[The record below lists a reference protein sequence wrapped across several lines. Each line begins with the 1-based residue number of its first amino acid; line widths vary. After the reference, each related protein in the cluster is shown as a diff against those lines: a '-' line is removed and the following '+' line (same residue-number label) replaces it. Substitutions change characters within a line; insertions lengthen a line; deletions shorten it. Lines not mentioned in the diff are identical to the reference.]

1 MKSVSLMTRLG
12 LLSAVGLHVAVWLLW
27 YVDISFGDEIQEEAE
42 GKTTL
47 S

>member
-27 YVDISFGDEIQEEAE
+27 YVDISFGEIQEEAE
-42 GKTTL
+42 GETTL